1 MGYRGAVGDK
11 MAELAHQK
19 SVRSGHR
26 GIVTKKIAELEGAL
40 GDTPPDMD
48 ALEQLKTALE
58 EKRALLKDLDERNLA
73 LLEDE
78 AEIVAEVEGAE
89 GVQDTLRAALFK
101 VNKVIRSV
109 ATPPTASAIATGGE
123 SSTSTVKL
131 PKLKLAQFDGE
142 YTKWKTFWDSF
153 ESAIHN
159 RRDLTDIDKFTYL
172 IPLLVRSAKE
182 AIAGL
187 SLTSAN
193 YHEAIDILKKRFGD
207 ESQIITKHMEAFT
220 GLEPVTDN
228 RNLPA
233 LRRLYD
239 KVETHVR
246 GLRSLGVPHSAYGA
260 LLTPLLIKKLP
271 QELRVLISRKMT
283 GKEWEFNSIIEALL
297 EEIEARERAG
307 VTSRGLNPPI
317 KNKREFPSATTLT
330 LKAVSIRNVAIV
342 VRTMNLVHAK
352 MFSK

>member
-1 MGYRGAVGDK
+1 M
-11 MAELAHQK
+11 
-19 SVRSGHR
+19 
-26 GIVTKKIAELEGAL
+26 
-40 GDTPPDMD
+40 
-48 ALEQLKTALE
+48 
-58 EKRALLKDLDERNLA
+58 
-73 LLEDE
+73 
-78 AEIVAEVEGAE
+78 EIVAEIERAE
-89 GVQDTLRAALFK
+89 GVKDTLRAALFK
-101 VNKVIRSV
+101 VNKVFGPV
-109 ATPPTASAIATGGE
+109 ATPPTASATATGGE

-153 ESAIHN
+153 EHN
-159 RRDLTDIDKFTYL
+159 RRDKFTYL

-182 AIAGL
+182 ALAGL

-193 YHEAIDILKKRFGD
+193 YHEAIDIPKKRFGD

-246 GLRSLGVPHSAYGA
+246 GLRSLGVPHSACGA

-271 QELRVLISRKMT
+271 QELRVLINRKMT

-317 KNKREFPSATTLT
+317 KNKRVPVCYHLD
-330 LKAVSIRNVAIV
+330 
-342 VRTMNLVHAK
+342 H
-352 MFSK
+352 